1 MKLINVNIT
10 LHCYFLVF
18 VMFTNF
24 KDIIQFVNSS
34 PCATL
39 ENSRDHSAFD
49 TESACPLP
57 NVSPFPSPW

>member
-1 MKLINVNIT
+1 MKLINVNMT
-10 LHCYFLVF
+10 FHCYFLVF

-24 KDIIQFVNSS
+24 KDIIQFVNSN

-39 ENSRDHSAFD
+39 ENSRDHSTFD
-49 TESACPLP
+49 TESSCPLP